1 MTRATPSK
9 SRSEPQTMN
18 SPRRGPV
25 DPAYKPSWRPRP
37 VRSAL
42 TALVA
47 TLHQYARLMRLDKPV
62 GIWLLLWPTLWALW
76 IAGEGRPE
84 GRVLIVFLC
93 GVVVTR
99 SAGCVINDFADR
111 DFDRQVRRTADRPL
125 ATGRVG
131 RAEALVLFLALGLV
145 AVGLA
150 LTLPPLARLLAVAGA
165 VLMVT
170 YPLMKRFVQ
179 IPQLY
184 LGAAFGWGVPMAFG
198 TLQGEIPRL
207 GWLLFV
213 VAVLWA
219 IVYDTMYAMVDRE
232 DDRRAGIKSTAILF
246 GDADRAVIAAVQ
258 AMILY
263 AFVLVAD
270 AIGLG
275 GWFLAGLTAGA
286 MFFLHGL
293 WLIRDRHPA
302 GCFRAFNNA
311 HYFGLCVF
319 TGIALDYLYR

>member
-1 MTRATPSK
+1 MT
-9 SRSEPQTMN
+9 N
-18 SPRRGPV
+18 DPRRGPV
-25 DPAYKPSWRPRP
+25 DPAYKPSWRPQP
-37 VRSAL
+37 FRSA
-42 TALVA
+42 VA
-47 TLHQYARLMRLDKPV
+47 VLGTTLHQYARLMRLDRPI

-76 IAGEGRPE
+76 IAGDGRPE
-84 GRVLIVFLC
+84 ASVLIVFLC

-150 LTLPPLARLLAVAGA
+150 LTLPPLARLLAIAGA

-170 YPLMKRFVQ
+170 YPLMKRFVH

-198 TLQGEIPRL
+198 ALQDAIPRH

-263 AFVLVAD
+263 ALVLVARD
-270 AIGLG
+270 IGLG
-275 GWFLAGLTAGA
+275 AWFFAGLTAGA
-286 MFFLHGL
+286 LFFLYEL

-302 GCFRAFNNA
+302 SCFRAFNNA

-319 TGIALDYLYR
+319 AGIALDYLYR